1 MNIPKVLIVEGPI
14 FYYKVKMVLR
24 IQSIGASVQY
34 LRHDIG
40 AQADLFPWINV
51 EVGERDPQGEGV
63 LDEPRLSQK
72 PCEQDHDQLEDKDQP
87 QQDVCGYDVLIEI
100 LIASKDINENNR
112 LHYDSYNC
120 EEQSCLKYRP
130 RVLLPVSLTEGHV
143 HYG

>member
-1 MNIPKVLIVEGPI
+1 
-14 FYYKVKMVLR
+14 
-24 IQSIGASVQY
+24 
-34 LRHDIG
+34 
-40 AQADLFPWINV
+40 
-51 EVGERDPQGEGV
+51 
-63 LDEPRLSQK
+63 
-72 PCEQDHDQLEDKDQP
+72 LEDKDQP

-100 LIASKDINENNR
+100 LIASEDINENNR